1 MVKQFSIRAEHHAN
15 EAAAYQEYIDGM
27 SAPELM
33 AEFISYLDYEEESD
47 SGRVFHPIQIS
58 SVRVMMTHA
67 LDMVIKEMRKRS
79 DGYGESSQCEIC
91 GDHDCGNQL
100 SCETGD
106 GE

>member
-1 MVKQFSIRAEHHAN
+1 MVKQFSIRTENHDK

-58 SVRVMMTHA
+58 SVRAMMTPA

-79 DGYGESSQCEIC
+79 DGYGESEQCGIC
-91 GDHDCGNQL
+91 GDHDCDNPR